1 MNPVGRFFLYHD
13 CIRMQ
18 SKSPKTPKS
27 TLTSPPARLTG
38 AGASFG
44 AERHVTSHD
53 VAALAGVSQS
63 AVSRCFSVGAS
74 VAPETRAKVLRAA
87 AALGYRPNV
96 HARNLSTGR
105 TRMVGVVLA
114 HLDNLFYP
122 RFLQLL
128 TERLQSLGM
137 QLLLFVADGKQQV
150 ALMEQLLNYR
160 VDGIVLA
167 ATTLHSD
174 LAKACTQAGI
184 PVVLFNRVA
193 SSAPDRAFHSVQT
206 DQEAGMAALTRLLL
220 DRGHRRVAYLAG
232 NLESS
237 TNQAREQGCRRALQE
252 AQMPLFAYGV
262 GNYEEATAQAV
273 VREWFYSGKRLRKPQ
288 ERPDA
293 IVAADDRMA
302 FAAMDLLRHTLGLR
316 VPEDVSVVG
325 FDDVPQAAWPA
336 YDLTTYAQP
345 LPEMIDAVVQ
355 LLRLQ
360 LQAREVSSPKK
371 AAGQAMVLKGELR
384 LRGSVRPPS

>member
-1 MNPVGRFFLYHD
+1 MNPVGRFFLYHA

-74 VAPETRAKVLRAA
+74 VAPETRAKVLQAA

-128 TERLQSLGM
+128 TERLQSLCM

-252 AQMPLFAYGV
+252 AQVPLYAYGV

-360 LQAREVSSPKK
+360 LQAREVSTNKK
-371 AAGQAMVLKGELR
+371 SAGQALVLKGELR
-384 LRGSVRPPS
+384 LRGSVRPQL

>member
-1 MNPVGRFFLYHD
+1 
-13 CIRMQ
+13 
-18 SKSPKTPKS
+18 
-27 TLTSPPARLTG
+27 
-38 AGASFG
+38 
-44 AERHVTSHD
+44 
-53 VAALAGVSQS
+53 
-63 AVSRCFSVGAS
+63 
-74 VAPETRAKVLRAA
+74 
-87 AALGYRPNV
+87 
-96 HARNLSTGR
+96 
-105 TRMVGVVLA
+105 
-114 HLDNLFYP
+114 LFYP

>member
-1 MNPVGRFFLYHD
+1 MNPVGRFFLYHA

-27 TLTSPPARLTG
+27 SLTSPARPTG
-38 AGASFG
+38 AGASAG

-206 DQEAGMAALTRLLL
+206 DQEEGMAALTQLLL
-220 DRGHRRVAYLAG
+220 ARGHRRVAYLAG

-293 IVAADDRMA
+293 IVAADDHMA

-360 LQAREVSSPKK
+360 LQAREVSTNKK
-371 AAGQAMVLKGELR
+371 SAGQALVLKGELR
-384 LRGSVRPPS
+384 LRGSVRPPP

>member
-1 MNPVGRFFLYHD
+1 MNPVGRFFLYHA

-18 SKSPKTPKS
+18 DKSPKTPKS

-74 VAPETRAKVLRAA
+74 VAPETRAKVLQAA

-206 DQEAGMAALTRLLL
+206 DQEEGMAALTQLLL
-220 DRGHRRVAYLAG
+220 ARGHRRVAYLAG

-252 AQMPLFAYGV
+252 AQVPLYAYGV

-273 VREWFYSGKRLRKPQ
+273 VRDWFCSGKRLRKPQ

-293 IVAADDRMA
+293 IVAADDHMA

-360 LQAREVSSPKK
+360 LQAREVSTNKK
-371 AAGQAMVLKGELR
+371 SAGQALVLKGELR
-384 LRGSVRPPS
+384 LRGSVRPQL

>member
-1 MNPVGRFFLYHD
+1 MNPVGRFFLYHA

-18 SKSPKTPKS
+18 TKSPKTPKS
-27 TLTSPPARLTG
+27 SLTSPARPTG
-38 AGASFG
+38 AGASAG

-371 AAGQAMVLKGELR
+371 AAGQAMVWKGELR